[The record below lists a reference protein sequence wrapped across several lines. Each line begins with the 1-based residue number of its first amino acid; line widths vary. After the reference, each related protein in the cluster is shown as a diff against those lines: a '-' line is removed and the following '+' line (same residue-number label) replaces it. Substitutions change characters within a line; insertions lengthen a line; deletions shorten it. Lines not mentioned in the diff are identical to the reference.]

1 MSRLIDVTMINT
13 NELNDFSVG
22 STIRSIYEAV
32 AMEMEQYYI
41 LGRENIMWGIEQ
53 GVLNAFNFRK
63 REAKRA
69 WGLLTLEFHTVTQ
82 SEIYVPIGTQF
93 DSTLASASNRMTYT
107 TEQDY
112 YIPKGVVTAKIEV
125 YCTVAGIKG
134 NVQKGKINR
143 AINNISNLKAIYNEY
158 DILTGTDEENIES
171 VKKRFHAFVESRG
184 RATIKALDYGTRQV
198 EDVSG
203 VYIREEVGYVRIYAH
218 DRNGE
223 LKDTTLEKIKLAI
236 EDYRP
241 AGIKLDVFPVEKVVV
256 PIDVTIT
263 VTNTNRIN
271 NALRDRVETVI
282 RNYLNSQTV
291 SQNLIKADLLQA
303 IMNIDDELIYDCV
316 FHNLD
321 ANLTIR
327 DEEIIRAGE
336 VTIELV

>member
-1 MSRLIDVTMINT
+1 MINT
-13 NELNDFSVG
+13 NELNDFSIG

-63 REAKRA
+63 REAKRS
-69 WGLLTLEFHTVTQ
+69 WGILTLEFHTVTQ
-82 SEIYVPIGTQF
+82 NEIYVPIGTMF
-93 DSTLASASNRMTYT
+93 DSTLASASNRMTYV

-125 YCTVAGIKG
+125 YCTVAGTQG
-134 NVQKGKINR
+134 NIQKGKINR

-241 AGIKLDVFPVEKVVV
+241 AGIKLDIFPVEKVVV

-291 SQNLIKADLLQA
+291 SQNLVKADLLQA